1 MTSKQVQCIFSMVS
15 NIVGLS
21 FCLVRNFGSS
31 SGFATHLWPG
41 RHLRKSMKIGLWVI
55 PKKSFPNR
63 VILLFG
69 EFPGF
74 SLSMCIA
81 GNIAVMGDSV
91 IWFML

>member
-31 SGFATHLWPG
+31 SGFITHLWPG

-55 PKKSFPNR
+55 PKKSFQIVSSFCSVNF
-63 VILLFG
+63 LD
-69 EFPGF
+69 
-74 SLSMCIA
+74 SL
-81 GNIAVMGDSV
+81 
-91 IWFML
+91 